1 MIGMKPVS
9 TIYHSLLLN
18 PRYEERLRNI
28 QNIVERKMKSSY
40 EEFSLNVMHPLESST
55 QVQYTTATGLST
67 PSPQK
72 SLKTLSVPIMD
83 IHSQHSASPSPR
95 GTPPENKWS
104 LSPKVSS
111 MSSLLKLPKERTS
124 SGSSLRPRSRTID
137 ERVHGK
143 RTCK

>member
-1 MIGMKPVS
+1 M
-9 TIYHSLLLN
+9 SLLHS
-18 PRYEERLRNI
+18 RYEERLRNI

-55 QVQYTTATGLST
+55 QVQHTTATGLST
-67 PSPQK
+67 PSPRK
-72 SLKTLSVPIMD
+72 SLTTLPVPIMD
-83 IHSQHSASPSPR
+83 EHSQPSTSPR

-111 MSSLLKLPKERTS
+111 VSSLLKLPSLTKERTS

-137 ERVHGK
+137 ERL
-143 RTCK
+143 RSERSCK